1 MTKPDPIDPKAK
13 PAVMDAGDARDAAW
27 LTAIAGGDRLAF
39 ERLYL
44 HHHPRLSRFVARQTG
59 RRELVD
65 EIVNEAFWIVWRNA
79 ARFRGESKPSTWII
93 GIAWRCLMK
102 AVRRPAAE
110 IGQGETFEVEAG
122 ERSTDSGS
130 EAERELHDWLH
141 SGLAALPLEQRT
153 TIELAYF
160 LGQSCEEIAT
170 IMDCPV
176 GTVKA
181 RLFHARVR
189 LRNALPVLAGETRAA
204 AGPGKA
210 P

>member
-1 MTKPDPIDPKAK
+1 MTSPEPIESPLVAEHGAD
-13 PAVMDAGDARDAAW
+13 DTRDFAW
-27 LTAIAGGDRLAF
+27 LAAVARGDRVAF

-44 HHHPRLSRFVARQTG
+44 HHHPRLARFIVRQSG
-59 RRELVD
+59 RHDLVD
-65 EIVNEAFWIVWRNA
+65 EIVNEAFWIVWSQA

-102 AVRRPAAE
+102 SLRRPAAW
-110 IGQGETFEVEAG
+110 AAS
-122 ERSTDSGS
+122 ER
-130 EAERELHDWLH
+130 AERGFDDAVADVTDDARRDLRDWLH
-141 SGLAALPLEQRT
+141 AGLALLPPDQRA

-170 IMDCPV
+170 IMECPV

-189 LRNALPVLAGETRAA
+189 LRNNLPVLAGDTVGRA
-204 AGPGKA
+204 P
-210 P
+210 